1 MAQPDGTYSQ
11 YDATNINED
20 LEQVIYNISPYDV
33 PFLSMLPKK
42 KATNIRHEWNLD
54 ALAAAVTSNAVIEGD
69 EATLET
75 STATT
80 RVSNISQIMDKTV
93 VVTGTNRAVDHAG
106 YSDVLAYQL
115 TKRGR
120 ELKRDTEAT
129 LLTNQASVLG
139 DDTTA
144 RKLGSLN
151 SWLTTNTVRGTGGA
165 DGGYASTTGLTVA
178 ATDATT
184 TQLTAFTEAKLV
196 QAQQAAYEAGGEP
209 TKMFMAPVTKTV
221 FVQFDGIAALRS
233 NINQGST
240 PAQIIGNAEV
250 YQGPFGKLEVVVDRF
265 QRNRE
270 VFLIDPEY
278 VALGQLRPMQQWA
291 LSRTGD
297 SEKRQMLHEVT
308 LVVENEAAHAVIA
321 DLSTT
326 TS

>member
-1 MAQPDGTYSQ
+1 MAQPSNTYSQ

-54 ALAAAVTSNAVIEGD
+54 SLAAASTSNAVIEGD
-69 EATLET
+69 EATLDA
-75 STATT
+75 STATV

-93 VVTGTNRAVDHAG
+93 VVSGTNRAVDHAG

-115 TKRGR
+115 TKKGR

-129 LLTNQASVLG
+129 LLANQASLLG

-151 SWLTTNTVRGTGGA
+151 SWLTSNTSRGAGGS
-165 DGGYASTTGLTVA
+165 DGGYSQTTSLTVA
-178 ATDATT
+178 ATAG
-184 TQLTAFTEAKLV
+184 TQTQTFTEALIVSV
-196 QAQQAAYEAGGEP
+196 QQDAYTNGGAP
-209 TKMFMAPVTKTV
+209 TQLFMCPVLKTA
-221 FVQFDGIAALRS
+221 FVKFDGIAALRT
-233 NINQGST
+233 NINQGNT

-265 QRNRE
+265 MRTTD
-270 VFLIDPEY
+270 VFMIDPEY
-278 VALGQLRPMQQWA
+278 VALGQVRPMQQWELA
-291 LSRTGD
+291 KTGD
-297 SEKRQMLHEVT
+297 SEKRQMLHEIT
-308 LVVENEAAHAVIA
+308 LVVENEAAHGVIC
-321 DLSTT
+321 DLT